1 MGQQESTNLTP
12 RTVPHLGRPTCVR
25 FLVLAAACSLG
36 FIAYV
41 HRNGFAFAGTD
52 LKNDLN
58 LDGRQWS
65 RVMAAFLIA
74 YAGFEIPS
82 GVICDKLGARNLLA
96 LVTLGWSL
104 LTAALA
110 TLVLLPI
117 LAGLGTAT
125 LQFIGLLVL
134 RFLFGLFQAGA
145 VPVLFRLF

>member
-1 MGQQESTNLTP
+1 MGNQEHTNLT
-12 RTVPHLGRPTCVR
+12 REAVPHLGRPTSAR

-41 HRNGFAFAGTD
+41 HRVAFAGTE
-52 LKNDLN
+52 LKNDLG

-82 GVICDKLGARNLLA
+82 GLTCDKLGARHLLA

-110 TLVLLPI
+110 TLVVLPI
-117 LAGLGTAT
+117 
-125 LQFIGLLVL
+125 
-134 RFLFGLFQAGA
+134 
-145 VPVLFRLF
+145 

>member
-1 MGQQESTNLTP
+1 MGHPDPPNPTRRSTFQA
-12 RTVPHLGRPTCVR
+12 GRPTFVR

-41 HRNGFAFAGTD
+41 HRNGFASAGTD
-52 LKNDLN
+52 LKNDLG

-82 GVICDKLGARNLLA
+82 GLTCDKLGARHLLA

-110 TLVLLPI
+110 TLVVLPI
-117 LAGLGTAT
+117 LPGWAAAT
-125 LQFIGLLVL
+125 VPFIVLLIL
-134 RFLFGLFQAGA
+134 RFLFGMF
-145 VPVLFRLF
+145 